1 MDDPKNPN
9 KIIEETY
16 EDLDMAEVVDFDKYE
31 GMLYSEMMDDI
42 NDLTSEIVFDPDYIP
57 QDDED
62 E

>member
-9 KIIEETY
+9 EIIEETY

-42 NDLTSEIVFDPDYIP
+42 NDLTCEIVFDPDYIP
-57 QDDED
+57 EDDED

>member
-31 GMLYSEMMDDI
+31 GMLYSEMADDI
-42 NDLTSEIVFDPDYIP
+42 NELTSEIVFDPDYIP

>member
-16 EDLDMAEVVDFDKYE
+16 EDLGMAEVVDFDKYE
-31 GMLYSEMMDDI
+31 GMLYSEMADDI
-42 NDLTSEIVFDPDYIP
+42 NELTSEIVFDPDYIP